1 MKPPSR
7 LVPALVAFVAAV
19 LTFLLLG
26 TGAQADAG
34 TCAPVLQFDVLFG
47 GEGTAVEDSSYDR
60 RLSAVDQCAAVHN
73 TRLAAS
79 LFLLALAAAALA
91 VVWVRSGQG
100 GREGRGRVGWVA
112 PPSVAAGRDQDV
124 DDADGGGSGD
134 ARSPES
140 GEPTAPNER

>member
-19 LTFLLLG
+19 LAFLLLG

-34 TCAPVLQFDVLFG
+34 TCAPVLQFDLLFG
-47 GEGTAVEDSSYDR
+47 GEGTVVDDSSYDR
-60 RLSAVDQCAAVHN
+60 RLSAVDQCAAVHSA
-73 TRLAAS
+73 RLAAS

-100 GREGRGRVGWVA
+100 GREGGGRVGWVA
-112 PPSVAAGRDQDV
+112 PSPAAGRDRGM
-124 DDADGGGSGD
+124 DGAEGSGPGQ
-134 ARSPES
+134 ARSPEG
-140 GEPTAPNER
+140 GEPPAPERR

>member
-7 LVPALVAFVAAV
+7 LVPALVALVAAV

-26 TGAQADAG
+26 SGAQADAG
-34 TCAPVLQFDVLFG
+34 TCAPVLQFDLLFG

-60 RLSAVDQCAAVHN
+60 TVSAVNQCAAVHN
-73 TRLAAS
+73 ARLAAS

-100 GREGRGRVGWVA
+100 NGRDGGRVGWVA
-112 PPSVAAGRDQDV
+112 PSSVAAGRDQGA
-124 DDADGGGSGD
+124 DDADGGSSGD
-134 ARSPES
+134 ARGPGG
-140 GEPTAPNER
+140 GEPGAPNGR

>member
-19 LTFLLLG
+19 LAFLLLG

-34 TCAPVLQFDVLFG
+34 TCAPVLQFDLLFG

-60 RLSAVDQCAAVHN
+60 TVSAVNQCAAVHN
-73 TRLAAS
+73 ARLAAS

-100 GREGRGRVGWVA
+100 GREGGGRVGWVE
-112 PPSVAAGRDQDV
+112 PSSVAAGRDRGADH
-124 DDADGGGSGD
+124 ADGSGSGD
-134 ARSPES
+134 TPSPES
-140 GEPTAPNER
+140 GEPPAPTRR

>member
-47 GEGTAVEDSSYDR
+47 ERGTVVDDSSYDR
-60 RLSAVDQCAAVHN
+60 RLSAVDQCAAVHSA
-73 TRLAAS
+73 RLAAS

-100 GREGRGRVGWVA
+100 GREGGGRVGWVA
-112 PPSVAAGRDQDV
+112 PSPVAAGREQGAE
-124 DDADGGGSGD
+124 DADGGGPGE
-134 ARSPES
+134 ARSPEG
-140 GEPTAPNER
+140 GEPRTPNGH

>member
-19 LTFLLLG
+19 PAFLLLG
-26 TGAQADAG
+26 TGAQADGG

-47 GEGTAVEDSSYDR
+47 GRGTVVEDSSYDR
-60 RLSAVDQCAAVHN
+60 TVSAVNQCAAVHS

-91 VVWVRSGQG
+91 VVWVRSGRG
-100 GREGRGRVGWVA
+100 GREGGGRVGWVA
-112 PPSVAAGRDQDV
+112 PSPVAAGRDQGAE
-124 DDADGGGSGD
+124 DADGGGSGE
-134 ARSPES
+134 ARSPEG
-140 GEPTAPNER
+140 GETSTPNGH